1 MISEGGAS
9 ATSSSAA
16 LPVPSGAAPL
26 PSLPLPPLPSHPLPY
41 LCAMA
46 SVSGSSL
53 SVSVSLYS
61 PRSPT
66 IPLLSPPPGSSLWS
80 PLDVLRSYCIRGVPG
95 WSHLTP
101 QQIHLT
107 QMKKGMTNQ
116 LFIAERMGGAGG
128 EDGVDG
134 APTVDVFERVV
145 VRVFGAD
152 TSTFFDRE
160 YEEYITRR
168 LSKRGVG
175 SRILT
180 EFGSGRIEAFL
191 MGRTLECDDLS
202 DPRISFLAAKALATL
217 HSKHIPITAQL
228 IDNAKKK
235 VQRDARKLLPLHAI
249 NASDNNHR
257 PHHHHLQPAAAIPRL
272 ARVAEDGAG
281 LLDRAEAEVGAASSP
296 PSSPSRSFSSSLSP
310 SELLSAFASASQ
322 PTSPLQSPMEGAGAY
337 SLLPPLPSAVSSAG
351 VSYSGHS
358 HNSDGEEGVGYQEPL
373 LYFRIHHWFQVAR
386 RLDFPE
392 EAREVGSGGQVSES
406 DGGGGGVADV
416 GLDSFHLTS
425 PSAAG
430 EGSAA
435 SKRRLFLSLQLDSPR
450 VEAEEQWLIAKLHS
464 LHSPIV
470 FCLSEDTEVLT
481 DRGFMSRAKVF
492 AACPELAPSSPTA
505 APASDSAPL
514 PFGGAVFAR
523 TVSPLYWTPSP
534 AEMEADAAAG
544 ITYEQLTFGGTAAA
558 QLRDLA
564 GRYGRRCAVCKKT
577 VWSSVKKGAYTL
589 MRKHTRSAH
598 PAESAQHLAPAAA
611 PRTGRVP
618 ITNAAS
624 ASRAEEEV
632 KQQLSQPGPRAAPP
646 ATSLRFASLDPSTG
660 HLVYLP
666 ATALVWKTV
675 ASLVEFID
683 AGEAPNWAEDADE
696 YGLTPD
702 QVVRMEARSARA
714 RSGER
719 LEKEEHFRATCY
731 SNGVSLRVD
740 RMHDMYVRVG
750 MADTVQVNWAD
761 DYVKV
766 KAGSLLSDDARQRV
780 RMTGQATAGF
790 DASAVSDD
798 ELPFIA
804 ALGLSAAQ
812 IDTFLWL
819 YGYWLGDGH
828 LDVNQRAV
836 AFSPKKPHDKD
847 EVKKRL
853 EALGFTVP
861 SDAVR
866 VYPAANDQLAFRVLD
881 ARWVEYFFGEYGP
894 KYGVASVS
902 SSRPH
907 THTGLTTPLP
917 KSVKWSV
924 RQQPPRLL
932 LAASWPSAHSPLC
945 AVTLRF
951 WIWVWRLR
959 KARARRVVAGLRYA
973 DGEEAN
979 DIHRINTSGV
989 EFRDDLMRLALHAG
1003 YAASFDIRYKAG
1015 DHRGYTESGEP
1026 FEAGYDN
1033 WQVAQTHRPAETP
1046 SPHAHR

>member
-1 MISEGGAS
+1 MASFPTGVAS
-9 ATSSSAA
+9 ASSSSSSSSTSTSA
-16 LPVPSGAAPL
+16 LPSSSSDPPF
-26 PSLPLPPLPSHPLPY
+26 SLF
-41 LCAMA
+41 
-46 SVSGSSL
+46 
-53 SVSVSLYS
+53 S
-61 PRSPT
+61 PHSPT
-66 IPLLSPPPGSSLWS
+66 IPLLSPPSGSSLWS

-95 WSHLTP
+95 WSSLSP
-101 QQIHLT
+101 SQIRLT

-116 LFIAERMGGAGG
+116 LFVAERLTGAGSQSHQAQQQQHV
-128 EDGVDG
+128 EDDSF
-134 APTVDVFERVV
+134 DKVV

-191 MGRTLECDDLS
+191 EGRTLECADLS
-202 DPRISFLAAKALATL
+202 DPRISFLAAHALATL
-217 HSKHIPITAQL
+217 HSKHIPISATL
-228 IDNAKKK
+228 IDNAKRK
-235 VQRDARKLLPLHAI
+235 VQKDARKLLPHPPQ
-249 NASDNNHR
+249 
-257 PHHHHLQPAAAIPRL
+257 PHTNGSLRGDAAPTTDY
-272 ARVAEDGAG
+272 DGA
-281 LLDRAEAEVGAASSP
+281 AEAGGTAALSP
-296 PSSPSRSFSSSLSP
+296 PSSPSHSFSSLSVA
-310 SELLSAFASASQ
+310 EAVLSRSAPDSPAHPPVDAAAASASL
-322 PTSPLQSPMEGAGAY
+322 PPFGSC
-337 SLLPPLPSAVSSAG
+337 LLPSPRSSPASSSSSSAVGDSA
-351 VSYSGHS
+351 H
-358 HNSDGEEGVGYQEPL
+358 EAVGYQEPL
-373 LYFRIHHWFQVAR
+373 LYFRIHHWFNVAR
-386 RLDFPE
+386 RLHFPE
-392 EAREVGSGGQVSES
+392 EERDE
-406 DGGGGGVADV
+406 D
-416 GLDSFHLTS
+416 LDAFHLSSPTS
-425 PSAAG
+425 SSSSSAG
-430 EGSAA
+430 GIHAA
-435 SKRRLFLSLQLDSPR
+435 SMKRRLYESLELSSPR
-450 VEAEEQWLIAKLHS
+450 VEAEERWLLAKLRS
-464 LHSPIV
+464 LQSPIV

-514 PFGGAVFAR
+514 PFGGAAFAR

-675 ASLVEFID
+675 ASLVEFTD

-702 QVVRMEARSARA
+702 QVARMEARSARA

-836 AFSPKKPHDKD
+836 AFSPKKPHDKN

-866 VYPAANDQLAFRVLD
+866 VYPAANGQLAFRVLD

-932 LAASWPSAHSPLC
+932 LAASSPSAHSPLC
-945 AVTLRF
+945 AVTSGSGYGCGGCA
-951 WIWVWRLR
+951 RL
-959 KARARRVVAGLRYA
+959 VLV
-973 DGEEAN
+973 
-979 DIHRINTSGV
+979 T
-989 EFRDDLMRLALHAG
+989 
-1003 YAASFDIRYKAG
+1003 
-1015 DHRGYTESGEP
+1015 
-1026 FEAGYDN
+1026 
-1033 WQVAQTHRPAETP
+1033 
-1046 SPHAHR
+1046 